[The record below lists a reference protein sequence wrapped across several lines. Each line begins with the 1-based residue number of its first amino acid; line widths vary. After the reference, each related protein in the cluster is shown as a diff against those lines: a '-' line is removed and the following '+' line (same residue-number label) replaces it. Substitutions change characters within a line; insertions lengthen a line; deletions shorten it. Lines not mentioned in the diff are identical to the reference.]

1 MRIKRMVAALLA
13 CTMMATLTIPCY
25 AAEVA
30 EDEVTSTE
38 DTVSATA
45 EETEEARVTVSWEEL
60 LDELSDGDDEDTTDD
75 TAAEET
81 ILTGTVTVDSY
92 LNLRSGAG
100 TDYDVLGQLPSG
112 TQVTVIG
119 EEDGWYQVTVSELTG
134 YVYSDFLDVV
144 ETSIDADTEDSDEL
158 DTALLLMLFSL
169 MLQNSDEDADTSS
182 ALTPEGNLTLV
193 DNIEDSTSGKQFI
206 TVVTKSGNYFYLII
220 DEDDDGESTV
230 HFLNQVDEADLLA
243 LMDDEDVE
251 EYTASQET
259 ETEPVT
265 EPVEDELETTG
276 DESEVEATESEEA
289 EVEASSSGSMMP
301 MIVLVLVL
309 FGGGG
314 GFLYLQTKKKK
325 QTQQKPD
332 PDADYTGEDD
342 EELEL
347 PDEDSYDDEGSYTD
361 TDEEFDSDDDGFI
374 DDGPV

>member
-13 CTMMATLTIPCY
+13 CMMMATLTIPCY

-38 DTVSATA
+38 DTASATA
-45 EETEEARVTVSWEEL
+45 EETEEARVTVSWEAL
-60 LDELSDGDDEDTTDD
+60 LDELSDDDDVNTT
-75 TAAEET
+75 AET

-100 TDYDVLGQLPSG
+100 TDYDVLGQLSSG

-158 DTALLLMLFSL
+158 DTALLLMLFGL

-220 DEDDDGESTV
+220 DEDDEGESTV

-243 LMDDEDVE
+243 LMDEEDVE

-265 EPVEDELETTG
+265 EPVEDEPETTG

-289 EVEASSSGSMMP
+289 GVEASSSGSMMP

-314 GFLYLQTKKKK
+314 GFLYLQAKKKK

-347 PDEDSYDDEGSYTD
+347 PDEDSYDDEGGYTD

-374 DDGPV
+374 DDEPV